1 MALAKTIKKGNT
13 VIEIYDDYC
22 AHLTPDSPEVKE
34 RLKRCAEIYM
44 RAYNAKLARDEK
56 KSDT

>member
-1 MALAKTIKKGNT
+1 MALAETIRKGNT

-22 AHLTPDSPEVKE
+22 AHLTPDSPEVRA

-44 RAYNAKLARDEK
+44 QAFNAQLARDK
-56 KSDT
+56 KNADA